1 MNKNIAIYVGRRNV
15 QRACVGCPN
24 DSDVLLDL
32 SDVEDEDEPV
42 IEGIGMLVGVSKTLL
57 AALVGA
63 A

>member
-1 MNKNIAIYVGRRNV
+1 MGRRNV

-24 DSDVLLDL
+24 DCEVLLDL